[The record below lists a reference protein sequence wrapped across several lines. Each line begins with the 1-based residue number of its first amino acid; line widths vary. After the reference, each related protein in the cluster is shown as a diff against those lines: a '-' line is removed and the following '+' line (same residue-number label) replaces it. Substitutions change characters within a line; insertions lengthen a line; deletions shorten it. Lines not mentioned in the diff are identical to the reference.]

1 VSLEKPVFYNV
12 GFTGDMMPLRI
23 GDAAPN
29 FELRAVSG
37 EREYTVRLS
46 DYVGKQ
52 HVVVT
57 FHPIDWTPT

>member
-1 VSLEKPVFYNV
+1 MIAFCGEA
-12 GFTGDMMPLRI
+12 MALRI